1 MWIYSL
7 NVFLFKYVLL
17 DNLHFPVAT
26 WVWCV
31 RQLGH
36 LQQFGAILFKKS
48 SCKSKPPSNNYLLWP
63 PRPFFT
69 ICIVKSV
76 PHHWRHVLPRHL
88 PCHQTSRVA
97 PKWEKHLS
105 KSSLVDFDVTDVT
118 SLDWLEIPIEIGVNP
133 MLIPTDLR
141 RISKHFCTNWLSFL
155 SCWCLV
161 FFLSE
166 QGMSLPI
173 FTDSKPT

>member
-1 MWIYSL
+1 M
-7 NVFLFKYVLL
+7 
-17 DNLHFPVAT
+17 AT
-26 WVWCV
+26 RVWCV

-36 LQQFGAILFKKS
+36 LQQFGAILFEKGS
-48 SCKSKPPSNNYLLWP
+48 SKSKPPFNNYLLWP

-69 ICIVKSV
+69 IFIVKN
-76 PHHWRHVLPRHL
+76 LTIEDMF
-88 PCHQTSRVA
+88 CQDTSLVI
-97 PKWEKHLS
+97 KHLGWRPNGRNTS
-105 KSSLVDFDVTDVT
+105 QSRPWSTLMWPTSI

-141 RISKHFCTNWLSFL
+141 RISKHICTNWLSFL
-155 SCWCLV
+155 SWWCL

-173 FTDSKPT
+173 FTDSKLT